1 MFWTT
6 AAHKSRLPHAWL
18 IDPRERHGA
27 GTRYNHDRTPFYRRL
42 SFEKTPGRH
51 RAARY
56 VALCDVRGGPAGNPA
71 LSPMSSPDPLLL
83 LPAHPLRTHNTF
95 GLDARARWF
104 CRVESADQFV
114 AALRDARVAGLPH
127 LVLGG
132 GSNIVLTRDF
142 DGIVLLVALA
152 GKRLVCED
160 DDAWYVEAAA
170 GERWHAFVAWT
181 LENGFPGLENLALI
195 PGTVGAAPIQNIGA
209 YGLEMAERFH
219 SLRAVDLL
227 TGDIVEFN
235 AEQCRFG
242 YRDSFFKREGRA
254 RFAIT
259 AVSFRLPKAWAPRAD
274 YADVARAL
282 DASAADA
289 SPQAVFDAV
298 VAVRRAKLPDPASL
312 GNAGSFFKN
321 PIVDAATF
329 EALRAREPQLVSYP
343 QADARVKLAA
353 GWLIDR
359 CGWKGRAMGAAAVH
373 ERQALVLV
381 NRGGATGEQV
391 LALARAIQDDVRER
405 FGVQLEPE
413 PVVI

>member
-1 MFWTT
+1 MCDARAG
-6 AAHKSRLPHAWL
+6 AAGKPDSSL
-18 IDPRERHGA
+18 
-27 GTRYNHDRTPFYRRL
+27 
-42 SFEKTPGRH
+42 
-51 RAARY
+51 
-56 VALCDVRGGPAGNPA
+56 
-71 LSPMSSPDPLLL
+71 MSSPDPLVYLSDY
-83 LPAHPLRTHNTF
+83 PLRAHNTF
-95 GLDARARWF
+95 GFEARARWF
-104 CRVESADQFV
+104 CRIESPDQFV
-114 AALRDARVAGLPH
+114 AALRDARVAGLPR

-142 DGIVLLVALA
+142 DGLVLLVALA
-152 GKRLVCED
+152 GKRLLRED
-160 DDAWYVEAAA
+160 DDAWYVQAAA
-170 GERWHAFVAWT
+170 GETWHTFVAWT
-181 LENGFPGLENLALI
+181 LANGFAGLENLALI

-219 SLRAVDLL
+219 SLRAVELA
-227 TGDIVEFN
+227 TGETIEFD
-235 AEQCRFG
+235 AAQCRFG
-242 YRDSFFKREGRA
+242 YRDSFFKRAGRD
-254 RFAIT
+254 RFAIASVT
-259 AVSFRLPKAWAPRAD
+259 FRLPKAWTPRAD

-282 DASAADA
+282 EAKGGDA
-289 SPQAVFDAV
+289 SPQAIFDAV
-298 VAVRRAKLPDPASL
+298 VAVRRAKLPDPALL

-321 PIVDAATF
+321 PVVDAATF
-329 EALRAREPQLVSYP
+329 EALRAREPQLVFYP

-391 LALARAIQDDVRER
+391 LALAQAIQDDVRER